1 MFRIRPAAALLA
13 LSLIA
18 MAGPVM
24 AAPAVST
31 AVAFSLSN
39 PVGNPVK
46 GPDGALY
53 GTATP
58 ITSVAGG
65 VIWRA
70 AVDGSEVRTLYQLTP
85 DDAVAPGSGLT
96 VGSDGLLYGT
106 TKFGRGSDVTGAGS
120 IFKIAPNGTGFAIIF
135 RFAPITSTNAELS
148 PINTNGA
155 YPEAELIE
163 GHDGMLYGAARTGGT
178 NGTGTL
184 FRIAR
189 DGTGFQVLH
198 TFAANTSAAN
208 SGLTVTVDGAAPTGQ
223 LVQDADGVLYGTAS
237 SGGNNGRGT
246 VFRINA
252 DGTGFQVLH
261 HFSAAV
267 FTDGVAKNDDGMLP
281 LGGLVDGNDGFLY
294 GMASQAGRNGFGVI
308 YAIKPDGSGFN
319 ALHTFSNTDGARPL
333 AELQPWDRRQA
344 VRHDIRRR
352 RQLGHHRERT
362 GHVLCHRPHRDQLYE
377 AARFRERKRH
387 GSFEQGHRASPGRVP
402 RAHQQRGQLRLRHDL
417 ALQRRGRHG
426 HRQHALRPEEEQQ
439 QRWRQRRIRRAPAAR
454 RSGPAQATPGLTLC
468 NATRTTG

>member
-85 DDAVAPGSGLT
+85 DDAVGPGSGLT

-106 TKFGRGSDVTGAGS
+106 TKFGRGSEVAGAGS

-261 HFSAAV
+261 HFSAAA
-267 FTDGVAKNDDGMLP
+267 FTEGVAKNDDGTLP
-281 LGGLVDGNDGFLY
+281 FGGLVDGNDGFLY

-308 YAIKPDGSGFN
+308 FAIKPDGSEFN
-319 ALHTFSNTDGARPL
+319 TLHTFSNTDGARPL
-333 AELQPWDRRQA
+333 AELQ
-344 VRHDIRRR
+344 
-352 RQLGHHRERT
+352 LGTDGKLYGTTAGGGVSSGTTVSGLGTLFAIDRT
-362 GHVLCHRPHRDQLYE
+362 GTNFTKLHDFVNANGTGPSSKVIEQAPGVFLGLTSSAGNCGYGTIWRYSAAGDTVTGNTRCGQKKNNNSGGGSAGFAVLLLL
-377 AARFRERKRH
+377 
-387 GSFEQGHRASPGRVP
+387 GGLG
-402 RAHQQRGQLRLRHDL
+402 LL
-417 ALQRRGRHG
+417 
-426 HRQHALRPEEEQQ
+426 
-439 QRWRQRRIRRAPAAR
+439 RQRRA
-454 RSGPAQATPGLTLC
+454 
-468 NATRTTG
+468 

>member
-18 MAGPVM
+18 VAGPVM
-24 AAPAVST
+24 AVPAVST

-53 GTATP
+53 GTANP
-58 ITSVAGG
+58 VTSVAGG

-70 AVDGSEVRTLYQLTP
+70 AVDGSEVRTIYQLTP
-85 DDAVAPGSGLT
+85 DDAVSPSSGLA

-106 TKFGRGSDVTGAGS
+106 TRFGKGSDVAGAGS
-120 IFKIAPNGTGFAIIF
+120 IFKIAPGGSGFAVIF
-135 RFAPITSTNAELS
+135 RFAPVTSTNQDLN

-163 GHDGMLYGAARTGGT
+163 GHDGMLYGAARSGGP

-184 FRIAR
+184 FRVAR
-189 DGTGFQVLH
+189 DGTGFQLLH
-198 TFAANTSAAN
+198 AFANVTSTVN

-237 SGGNNGRGT
+237 AGGNNGRGT
-246 VFRINA
+246 VFRLNA

-261 HFSAAV
+261 HFSAVV
-267 FTDGVAKNDDGMLP
+267 FTDGVAKNEDGTLP

-294 GMASQAGRNGFGVI
+294 GMASQAGANGFGVI
-308 YAIKPDGSGFN
+308 YAIKPDGSGFDV
-319 ALHTFSNTDGARPL
+319 LHTFSNTDGARPL
-333 AELQPWDRRQA
+333 AELRLGTDGKLYGTTSGGGVSSGTTVSGLGTFFVIDRTGTNFAKLHDFVNANGTAPASKVIEQA
-344 VRHDIRRR
+344 PGVFLGLTGSAGNCGYGTIWRYSAAGDTVTGNTRCGQRRNNNSGGGGSAGFAVLLLLGWLGLLRRR
-352 RQLGHHRERT
+352 
-362 GHVLCHRPHRDQLYE
+362 
-377 AARFRERKRH
+377 AA
-387 GSFEQGHRASPGRVP
+387 
-402 RAHQQRGQLRLRHDL
+402 
-417 ALQRRGRHG
+417 
-426 HRQHALRPEEEQQ
+426 
-439 QRWRQRRIRRAPAAR
+439 
-454 RSGPAQATPGLTLC
+454 
-468 NATRTTG
+468 